1 MENRNIIK
9 LVVVCIILLVILTI
23 TLNCFK
29 SIPTGFVGVK
39 TQFGKVQ
46 DTVLHEGL
54 NGKVPF
60 IEKIVL
66 MNCKTQKC
74 EYTME
79 TSTKDLQVISNF
91 KIAVN
96 YNVNADKAN
105 ELYRTVGENYEQVI
119 VEPAIY
125 ESVKYGTSNYT
136 AEEMVTM
143 RGVVSDTIWEIL
155 KLKLENKGINITA
168 VSILNLDFSD
178 EYDQAIEKKQVVEQ
192 QTKTSQLELEKAKI
206 DNEKKVENA
215 KTEAEV
221 MKQQNAQITEQTLK
235 LKELEIKE
243 KLIEKWDGKYP
254 TTMLGDGTNALFNIG
269 N

>member
-1 MENRNIIK
+1 MESKNIIK
-9 LVVVCIILLVILTI
+9 IVVICTILLVVII
-23 TLNCFK
+23 VVCNCFK
-29 SIPTGFVGVK
+29 SIPTGYVGVK

-105 ELYRTVGENYEQVI
+105 ELYRTVGESYEQVI

-155 KLKLENKGINITA
+155 KHKLEDKGISITA

-206 DNEKKVENA
+206 DNEKKIENA

-221 MKQQNAQITEQTLK
+221 MKQQNSQITENTLK
-235 LKELEIKE
+235 LKELEVKE
-243 KLIEKWDGKYP
+243 KFLEKWNGSLP
-254 TTMLGDGTNALFNIG
+254 TTMLGDDVNALFNI